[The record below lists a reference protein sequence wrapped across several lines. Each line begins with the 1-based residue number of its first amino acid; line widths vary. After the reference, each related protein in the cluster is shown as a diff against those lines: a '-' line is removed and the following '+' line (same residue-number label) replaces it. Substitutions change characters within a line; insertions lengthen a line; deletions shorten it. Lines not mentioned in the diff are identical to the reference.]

1 MNKLLIFLSLF
12 FLRCSP
18 TDSGIKSIEI
28 MSYRY
33 TSPTN
38 TIGLQVKPLLYAKI
52 YESGDVQMEKDNGKL
67 VYYAFSIEE
76 DYLNNIENDTKNTSV
91 DRYQKNLDAVK
102 LCVCDYPVI
111 RVKIDYKNGKTLSF
125 NFDENDSSEKFKS
138 SRYLFKELTRK
149 SKSHDNRVRKIKSIV
164 DKRKEFVNFTM
175 NKDTLELPLP
185 VRPNKK
191 VDIKFTKP

>member
-12 FLRCSP
+12 FLRCTP

-28 MSYRY
+28 MSYLY
-33 TSPTN
+33 TLPMYTF
-38 TIGLQVKPLLYAKI
+38 GLQIKPLLYAKI
-52 YESGDVQMEKDNGKL
+52 DESGDVQMEKDNGKL
-67 VYYAFSIEE
+67 VYYAFNIEE

-91 DRYQKNLDAVK
+91 DRYQKNPDSVK
-102 LCVCDYPVI
+102 LCICDYPII

-125 NFDENDSSEKFKS
+125 NFDENDPSEKFKS
-138 SRYLFKELTRK
+138 SRSLFKELMRK
-149 SKSHDNRVRKIKSIV
+149 SKSHDNRIKKIKSII
-164 DKRKEFVNFTM
+164 DERKEFVNFTM